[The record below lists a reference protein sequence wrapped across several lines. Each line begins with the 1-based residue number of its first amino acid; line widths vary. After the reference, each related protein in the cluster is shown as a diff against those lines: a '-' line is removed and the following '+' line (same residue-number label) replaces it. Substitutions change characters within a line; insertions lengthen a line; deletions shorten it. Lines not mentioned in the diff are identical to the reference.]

1 MDANT
6 RQAIIQNHIKFV
18 LSVFGMDKKLY
29 DIWETSTQINV
40 EANWIG
46 NAQMEF
52 IDVLA
57 QRLGAKGYDVDV
69 YKDGDTVI
77 IDDAEIEEE

>member
-18 LSVFGMDKKLY
+18 LSVFGLDMKQY
-29 DIWETSTQINV
+29 DIWENSTQINV
-40 EANWIG
+40 EAEWIG

-52 IDVLA
+52 IDALA
-57 QRLGAKGYDVDV
+57 QELGAKGYDVDV
-69 YKDGDTVI
+69 YRDGDTVI
-77 IDDAEIEEE
+77 IADRELED

>member
-1 MDANT
+1 MDSNT

-18 LSVFGMDKKLY
+18 LSVFGFDMKQY

-52 IDVLA
+52 IDALS
-57 QRLGAKGYDVDV
+57 QELGAKGYDVDV
-69 YKDGDTVI
+69 YREGNTVI
-77 IDDAEIEEE
+77 IDDREVED